1 MRLTYFWQYSIFSR
15 ELDKFLRPRRG
26 FYWRGGLNREFTV
39 YGERSAFLPRW
50 LAVSLA
56 SILQCNYTFFSVPG
70 PSAETFLTI
79 SVSKFPRRSSQYFWV
94 PMHRLCTY
102 RESEKLQAADKTC
115 IIFYTKSIRIS
126 NTYTLLNMLRS
137 PQNPVLNFHNFLSS
151 GELLTTLLCVQQMWR
166 NTNSTMFFWNK
177 VENYLQ
183 HLHNCLFLRN
193 WKWDHFS

>member
-1 MRLTYFWQYSIFSR
+1 MI
-15 ELDKFLRPRRG
+15 G
-26 FYWRGGLNREFTV
+26 
-39 YGERSAFLPRW
+39 
-50 LAVSLA
+50 SLLSKHFA
-56 SILQCNYTFFSVPG
+56 MQLHVFFSPR
-70 PSAETFLTI
+70 PQCWNFLNDFSI
-79 SVSKFPRRSSQYFWV
+79 KFPRRSSQYFWV

-151 GELLTTLLCVQQMWR
+151 GELLTTFLCVQQMWR

-177 VENYLQ
+177 VEKYLQ

>member
-79 SVSKFPRRSSQYFWV
+79 SVSNSQ
-94 PMHRLCTY
+94 
-102 RESEKLQAADKTC
+102 D
-115 IIFYTKSIRIS
+115 
-126 NTYTLLNMLRS
+126 
-137 PQNPVLNFHNFLSS
+137 VL
-151 GELLTTLLCVQQMWR
+151 R
-166 NTNSTMFFWNK
+166 NTFEFQCIACAHIEKVKSSKQPTKHAYILYKEYSNFKYVYTPKYAQVSPKSSTELSQLFEQWRTI
-177 VENYLQ
+177 NY
-183 HLHNCLFLRN
+183 FLMCTA
-193 WKWDHFS
+193 DVT